1 MKPLFYLP
9 FAFNSQ
15 LLKPEA
21 ARAAENGSNR
31 DSSEAARNGRQFLFV
46 FSCPGGAGS
55 LLTTVVHSDIRG
67 LGTGLPYSRRGA
79 ASRFVLEFGQV
90 AYP

>member
-1 MKPLFYLP
+1 MQPLFYLP

-15 LLKPEA
+15 LLRTEA

-31 DSSEAARNGRQFLFV
+31 DPSEAARSGRQFLFL
-46 FSCPGGAGS
+46 FSCPGGAGP

-67 LGTGLPYSRRGA
+67 LGTGLS
-79 ASRFVLEFGQV
+79 
-90 AYP
+90 